1 MATQAERNLAL
12 CKEVFD
18 IQAELAVGI
27 VDQAMFVKAASKLP
41 DFFAPSFALTM
52 GPGLGD
58 AKAVTFREMTQIV
71 HPIFESVKNKKV
83 EHDCSVLNNDKIR
96 ALAHFTSV
104 FVDAWGREVPG
115 TDKLYSFEHI
125 VAFNGATGKITE
137 WSQTWDLVDWS
148 HSCAK
153 RDAVNDAD
161 IFGRN
166 RQLYYDIMGAWAA
179 GEFDAKFGESSRA
192 ELAAKL
198 FADDFTLDPRYP
210 STYRR
215 DARDVLY
222 DGPDGYLRW
231 CDSFART
238 FATPDYAVRDTY
250 PGERGEVWAVGHYTP
265 TDVTSNRATPF
276 RVEFIHRVGFD
287 VRGECVF
294 FKMYDGPQ
302 AIHLDALGAPTD
314 DAVPPMIP
322 TPPRPTLDVEKD
334 FQKALA
340 LFELDRRQWAS
351 GAYATRDRDE
361 ALAAIAEV
369 WDPECVVDVRYPSR
383 CSTNLNA
390 VLRGHEGV
398 RRWCAVLSGYDFP
411 GFRVCRTARGPDGD
425 VIARL
430 AFNAKVKSTKSAMD
444 ERQDCFVRVV
454 ASRRTG
460 RLTHCVVHW
469 GPGKVAE
476 DAALVPNA
484 SSPGR
489 FFVVV
494 HRPVG
499 EAEASEWWRATAA
512 ALKDP
517 AALRESFE
525 RQYELGYYNHHF
537 LPEKAGDPNA
547 PVLCLWE
554 SAKSVSVDE
563 FRSFI
568 DGADGPFPNGEFV
581 NEVHSVSAGL
591 PGKCV
596 DSAGIYRW
604 NLPATGFIAPADP
617 WHARPMPTA
626 TRGSRFWVRHRFKSE
641 DDRAEFW
648 QSAAAFTAADWKEFA
663 IANHAAGYHNPVF
676 APAAEDDGDVFCVW
690 ECVDPT
696 RTVEQFAEY
705 VDGPASRT
713 KLLKHFVNECHAC
726 DPNVG
731 IWPDAKFAKP
741 TGGAMLTIKQTPE
754 AAMAAATSRAT
765 AA

>member
-1 MATQAERNLAL
+1 MAIQAERNLAL

-18 IQAELAVGI
+18 IQSELALGI
-27 VDQAMFVKAASKLP
+27 VDQAAFVAVASKLP

-58 AKAVTFREMTQIV
+58 AEAVDFRAMTQIA
-71 HPIFESVKNKKV
+71 HPIFENVKNTKA

-96 ALAHFTSV
+96 ALAHRTAV
-104 FVDAWGREVPG
+104 FLDAWGREVPG
-115 TDKLYSFEHI
+115 TAGMYTFEHI
-125 VAFNGATGKITE
+125 VGFDATTGKITE
-137 WSQTWDLVDWS
+137 WRQTWDLVEWS
-148 HSCAK
+148 HACAK
-153 RDAVNDAD
+153 RDAVNDAQ

-166 RQLYYDIMGAWAA
+166 RQLYYDIMGAWGA
-179 GEFDAKFGESSRA
+179 GEFDANHSTGESNR
-192 ELAAKL
+192 EKLAAKL

-215 DARDVLY
+215 DACDVLY

-231 CDSFART
+231 CDFFAKT
-238 FATPDYAVRDTY
+238 FATPDFTVREVY
-250 PGERGEVWAVGHYTP
+250 PGEHGEVWAVGHYTP

-276 RVEFIHRVGFD
+276 RVEFVHRVGFD
-287 VRGECVF
+287 VKGKCAY
-294 FKMYDGPQ
+294 FKIYNGPQ

-334 FQKALA
+334 FQKVLA
-340 LFELDRRQWAS
+340 LFELNQRRWAS
-351 GAYATRDRDE
+351 GAYAAVDRDE

-430 AFNAKVKSTKSAMD
+430 AFNARVKPTKASMD
-444 ERQDCFVRVV
+444 ERQDCFMRVV

-469 GPGKVAE
+469 GPGRVVE
-476 DAALVPNA
+476 DAALVPA
-484 SSPGR
+484 TSSPGK
-489 FFVVV
+489 FFAVV
-494 HRPVG
+494 HRPVE
-499 EAEASEWWRATAA
+499 EAEASEWWRAAEA
-512 ALKDP
+512 SFDDP
-517 AALRESFE
+517 ASLRKTFE
-525 RQYELGYYNHHF
+525 RQYELGYYNHYF

-554 SAKSVSVDE
+554 SAESVDVDE
-563 FRSFI
+563 FQSFI
-568 DGADGPFPNGEFV
+568 DGADGPFPRGGFV
-581 NEVHSVSAGL
+581 NDVYAIA
-591 PGKCV
+591 PGTGTV
-596 DSAGIYRW
+596 PG
-604 NLPATGFIAPADP
+604 TGFIAPADP
-617 WHARPMPTA
+617 WHARPMPRG

-641 DDRAEFW
+641 DDRVEFW
-648 QSAAAFTAADWKEFA
+648 KAASAFTSADWKEFA

-676 APAAEDDGDVFCVW
+676 APATNDRDVFCVW
-690 ECVDPT
+690 ECVDST

-705 VDGPASRT
+705 VEGPAPQT

-726 DPNVG
+726 DPTVG
-731 IWPDAKFAKP
+731 VWPDAKFAKP

-754 AAMAAATSRAT
+754 AAMAAASSRAT